1 MAPALQKE
9 TDMDTS
15 TLESTRRSLHGLA
28 ELVLAGP
35 QYARSGDIRLRV
47 TATGFATVA
56 EPELLV
62 EADALVGPEG
72 RLPLQGTITGLA
84 MRAGVE
90 PRNLRDVY
98 AQGPTIGVDEAL
110 VVDVE
115 AAGVILSA
123 FARGDAAMRS
133 FAVGVEPVLWPE
145 HFDVGI
151 TVDDVN
157 YGVSPGDAGT
167 SEPYAY
173 VGPWRAR
180 VGTFWNADFGASRLM
195 RDCASSEDVLAFF
208 AEGARHAAES
218 PVAD

>member
-1 MAPALQKE
+1 MV
-9 TDMDTS
+9 TS

-28 ELVLAGP
+28 ELLLAGP

-56 EPELLV
+56 EPDLLV
-62 EADALVGPEG
+62 EADALVAPAG
-72 RLPLQGTITGLA
+72 RLPLQGTIAGLA
-84 MRAGVE
+84 TRAGVE

-98 AQGPTIGVDEAL
+98 AQGPTIGIDGAL
-110 VVDVE
+110 DVDVE
-115 AAGVILSA
+115 AGGLILSA

-133 FAVGVEPVLWPE
+133 LAVDEEPVLWPE

-151 TVDDVN
+151 TTGDVN
-157 YGVSPGDAGT
+157 YGVSPGDDGI

-180 VGTFWNADFGASRLM
+180 VGTFWNADFGAYRLM
-195 RDCASSEDVLAFF
+195 RDLPISEDVLAFF
-208 AEGARHAAES
+208 AEGSRHAAES
-218 PVAD
+218 QAAD